1 MNIKAISSNVGKALL
16 VNALFMMLSIIV
28 SIADG
33 MDEAFTPLVISF
45 LITSIVGAF
54 PLIFVRQTQDNSI
67 KDGYITIVIAWL
79 MSFIVGMLPY
89 VLYGGEFTLVNAWF
103 ESVSGYTTT
112 GSTILTD
119 IESLPRSL
127 LFWRSSTHFI
137 GGLGVVVFLLLII
150 PDASSFKFRL
160 SNLEVSDLSQY
171 GYRSRRVSVPRI
183 MLSVYVGL
191 TVAETLLLMLAGMSF
206 FDAINHSFSTI
217 ATGGF
222 STKNASIMHFD
233 SPAIDIIIIVFMI
246 LASMHFGVIYA
257 MLIKRSFAPVR
268 NSVSLYYL
276 SVILAL
282 SLSVAII
289 LVFQGGYDSFGK
301 ALLDSSFQVASFIST
316 TGFGNADNAM
326 WPMLANMFLLYAA
339 FHCGC
344 SGSTTGGVKADRM
357 LIIFKN
363 IGNEFRQKLHPSSVF
378 STKVDGHTVRN
389 PQLYSVFLYFV
400 AYVFILFISL
410 IAVLMSG
417 VEISDAFSG
426 TLASL
431 GNVGP
436 GLGSLGTMGNYAS
449 QPVFAKLVY
458 TSVMFLGRLEIFPV
472 LAIFHL
478 AFNFK
483 KRKNITSDRQYL

>member
-28 SIADG
+28 SISDG
-33 MDEAFTPLVISF
+33 LDEAFTPLVISF
-45 LITSIVGAF
+45 LITSIMGAF
-54 PLIFVRQTQDNSI
+54 PLIFVRNSHDYSI
-67 KDGYITIVIAWL
+67 IDGYVTIVIAWL

-89 VLYGGEFTLVNAWF
+89 VLYGGEFTLINAWF

-160 SNLEVSDLSQY
+160 SNLEVSALSNY
-171 GYRSRRVSVPRI
+171 GYRYRRISVPRV
-183 MLSVYVGL
+183 MLSVYIGL
-191 TVAETLLLMLAGMSF
+191 TVLETLLLMLAGMSF
-206 FDAINHSFSTI
+206 FDAVNHSLSTM

-222 STKNASIMHFD
+222 STRNASIMHFD

-246 LASMHFGVIYA
+246 QASMHFGVIYA
-257 MLIKRSFAPVR
+257 MLIKRSIAPVK
-268 NSVSLYYL
+268 NSVTIYYL
-276 SVILAL
+276 KVILAL
-282 SLSVAII
+282 SLFVTFI
-289 LVFQGGYDSFGK
+289 LMFQGGYSSFGK
-301 ALLDSSFQVASFIST
+301 ALLDSVFQVVSFIST
-316 TGFGNADNAM
+316 TGFGNADNAL
-326 WPMLANMFLLYAA
+326 WPMLANMFLLIAA

-357 LIIFKN
+357 LIMIRS
-363 IGNEFRQKLHPSSVF
+363 IRNEFKHRLHPSSVF
-378 STKVDGHTVRN
+378 CTKVDGHTVN
-389 PQLYSVFLYFV
+389 NTQIYAVFLYFV
-400 AYVFILFISL
+400 AYVLILFIAL
-410 IAVLMSG
+410 LAVLLSG

-449 QPVFAKLVY
+449 QPVFAKIVY
-458 TSVMFLGRLEIFPV
+458 TAVMFLGRLEILPV
-472 LAIFHL
+472 LAVMHL
-478 AFNFK
+478 VFNF
-483 KRKNITSDRQYL
+483 RKNASGR

>member
-1 MNIKAISSNVGKALL
+1 MGIKAISSNVGKALL

-33 MDEAFTPLVISF
+33 LDEAFTPLLISF

-54 PLIFVRQTQDNSI
+54 PLIFVRYHQETSV

-150 PDASSFKFRL
+150 PDVGSFKFRM
-160 SNLEVSDLSQY
+160 SNLEVSALSHY
-171 GYRSRRVSVPRI
+171 GYRYRRTNVPRI
-183 MLSVYVGL
+183 MLSVYIGL
-191 TVAETLLLMLAGMSF
+191 TVIETLLLMAAGMSF
-206 FDAINHSFSTI
+206 FDAVNHSFSTM

-222 STKNASIMHFD
+222 STRNTSIMYFD
-233 SPAIDIIIIVFMI
+233 SPVIDVIIIVFMI

-257 MLIKRSFAPVR
+257 MLIKKSFGPIK
-268 NSVSLYYL
+268 NSVTIYYL
-276 SVILAL
+276 NVILVL
-282 SLSVAII
+282 SLFTAFI
-289 LVFQGGYDSFGK
+289 LMLQGGYGSFGK
-301 ALLDSSFQVASFIST
+301 ALLDSVFQVVSFIST
-316 TGFGNADNAM
+316 TGFGNADNAL
-326 WPMLANMFLLYAA
+326 WPMLANVFLLFAA

-344 SGSTTGGVKADRM
+344 SGSTTGGIKADRM
-357 LIIFKN
+357 LIIFKE
-363 IGNEFRQKLHPSSVF
+363 IGNEFKRRLHPSSVF
-378 STKVDGHTVRN
+378 CTKVDDHTVN
-389 PQLYSVFLYFV
+389 NEQISAVFLYFV
-400 AYVFILFISL
+400 AYVFILFVSFM
-410 IAVLMSG
+410 AVLLSG

-436 GLGSLGTMGNYAS
+436 GLDGLGTMGNYAS
-449 QPVFAKLVY
+449 QPAFAKMIY
-458 TSVMFLGRLEIFPV
+458 TAAMFLGRLEIFPV
-472 LAIFHL
+472 LSVL
-478 AFNFK
+478 YVVLNF
-483 KRKNITSDRQYL
+483 RKNRQKV

>member
-1 MNIKAISSNVGKALL
+1 MGIKAISSNVGKALL

-33 MDEAFTPLVISF
+33 LDEAFTPLLISF

-54 PLIFVRQTQDNSI
+54 PLIFVRHHQETSV

-150 PDASSFKFRL
+150 PDVGSFKFRM
-160 SNLEVSDLSQY
+160 SNLEVSALSHY
-171 GYRSRRVSVPRI
+171 GYRYRRTNVPRI
-183 MLSVYVGL
+183 MLSVYIGL
-191 TVAETLLLMLAGMSF
+191 TVIETLLLMAAGMSF
-206 FDAINHSFSTI
+206 FDAVNHSFSTM

-222 STKNASIMHFD
+222 STRNTSIMHFD

-257 MLIKRSFAPVR
+257 MLIKKSFGPIK
-268 NSVSLYYL
+268 NSVTIYYL
-276 SVILAL
+276 NVILVL
-282 SLSVAII
+282 SLFTAFI
-289 LVFQGGYDSFGK
+289 LMLQGGYGSFGK
-301 ALLDSSFQVASFIST
+301 ALLDSVFQVVSFIST
-316 TGFGNADNAM
+316 TGFGNADNAL
-326 WPMLANMFLLYAA
+326 WPMLANVFLLFAA

-344 SGSTTGGVKADRM
+344 SGSTTGGIKADRM
-357 LIIFKN
+357 LIIFKE
-363 IGNEFRQKLHPSSVF
+363 IGNEFKRRLHPSSVF
-378 STKVDGHTVRN
+378 CTKVDDHTVN
-389 PQLYSVFLYFV
+389 NEQISAVFLYFV
-400 AYVFILFISL
+400 AYVFILFVSFM
-410 IAVLMSG
+410 AVLLSG
-417 VEISDAFSG
+417 VEITDAFSG

-436 GLGSLGTMGNYAS
+436 GLDGLGTMGNYAS
-449 QPVFAKLVY
+449 QPAFAKMIY
-458 TSVMFLGRLEIFPV
+458 TAAMFLGRLEIFPV
-472 LAIFHL
+472 LSVL
-478 AFNFK
+478 YVVLNF
-483 KRKNITSDRQYL
+483 RKNRQKV